1 MCRFPGW
8 LWAGSLETGM
18 STGRSLLSGLGGGR
32 QDLSLG
38 LVGIFLSLSWTRLG
52 AQDGPTQ
59 DRNCGCLVHLPGAT
73 TPSTLSACRGW
84 RKAELG
90 SAGGWLVTTCL
101 SGEEIVQT
109 VVGLGRAEGHTLAVI

>member
-1 MCRFPGW
+1 MCRSPRW

-18 STGRSLLSGLGGGR
+18 STGRSLLCQGSVVGGR
-32 QDLSLG
+32 TRPRAR
-38 LVGIFLSLSWTRLG
+38 GIFLSLSWTRLG

-59 DRNCGCLVHLPGAT
+59 DRNCGCLVHLPEPL

-90 SAGGWLVTTCL
+90 SAGAGL
-101 SGEEIVQT
+101 SPPVFLERKWCKLSWACT
-109 VVGLGRAEGHTLAVI
+109 AKGHTLAVI